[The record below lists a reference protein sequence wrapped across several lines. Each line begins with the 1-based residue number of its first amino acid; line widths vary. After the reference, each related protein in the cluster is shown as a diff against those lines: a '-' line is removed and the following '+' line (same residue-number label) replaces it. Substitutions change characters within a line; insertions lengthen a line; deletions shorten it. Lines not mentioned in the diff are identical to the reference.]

1 MEVVQGSA
9 DSRETE
15 FFRPNGWQECPCGW
29 SEDGWS
35 EDGWSRERAHR
46 VSERTRCP
54 YGWRDDSTQLDA
66 KKLGFYLETCLERN
80 NEWLVLLHPNL
91 HY

>member
-35 EDGWSRERAHR
+35 RERAHR
-46 VSERTRCP
+46 VSERTRCAQSSAHLSED
-54 YGWRDDSTQLDA
+54 GWQHELTHLQM
-66 KKLGFYLETCLERN
+66 T
-80 NEWLVLLHPNL
+80 
-91 HY
+91 